1 MISLTALTV
10 LVSLAVGA
18 SIVAII
24 LLVALAVKDYLKEE
38 LW

>member
-10 LVSLAVGA
+10 LVSVALIFA
-18 SIVAII
+18 SATPLI
-24 LLVALAVKDYLKEE
+24 LVAMMYTDMKNGK